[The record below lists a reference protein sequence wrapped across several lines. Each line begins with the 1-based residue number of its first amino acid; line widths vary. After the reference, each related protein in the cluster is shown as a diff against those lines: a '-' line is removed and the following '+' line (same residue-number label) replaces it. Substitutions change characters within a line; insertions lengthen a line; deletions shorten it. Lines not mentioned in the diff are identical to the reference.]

1 MGGGRGQVSW
11 VEGKLGDGKWTRSFL
26 VTIPLT
32 AAPFVWNR
40 ITLAQAASRPVPSRS
55 RSFFHSVCHLLS
67 CSILEL
73 LLPLL
78 SLSRFLGNTRLV
90 FAFSGRVQ
98 IVNRRRRDEIIDRY
112 FLFLFNWYFFGVSI
126 LFFFLNISTWRKFRP
141 MLLYTLLYYLFFLYP
156 LFFKDWC
163 DIYIYIWWC
172 IVLHELRVGSLQKEK
187 CFKSFYPFF
196 AHIVER
202 RETEICVEIDSTNCF
217 ERRIMSGIIRR
228 IITFTI
234 FAKIFSPNKD
244 YPDRI

>member
-11 VEGKLGDGKWTRSFL
+11 VEGKLGDGSQVDALFPRHDSAHGRAICLKSHNACTGGVPTCTISIAL
-26 VTIPLT
+26 VFPLCL
-32 AAPFVWNR
+32 P
-40 ITLAQAASRPVPSRS
+40 
-55 RSFFHSVCHLLS
+55 LLS

-73 LLPLL
+73 LL

-141 MLLYTLLYYLFFLYP
+141 ILLYTLLYYLFFLYP

-163 DIYIYIWWC
+163 DIYIWWC